1 MRLKFGHLIFVLTLF
16 ASCRHEPQPFQAS
29 LAGYS
34 IQFPSTSKE
43 LRNKYPNATESL
55 LIYLRD
61 TTQDVRVAWRFENSV
76 RDAQS
81 QPYGV
86 LITLK
91 NKGYKMDSIRTAL
104 ETQYGKSF
112 KPLTRPQF
120 LDKYEYYE
128 QDPSLGVMQI
138 NDDVQL
144 SINRRKVWPQGGY
157 KFTNDVVVSIC
168 YNLDATERERFAME
182 QGDIRNLD

>member
-1 MRLKFGHLIFVLTLF
+1 MGLKFGHLIFVLTLF

-34 IQFPSTSKE
+34 IQFPTTSKE
-43 LRNKYPNATESL
+43 LRNRYPNAVETL
-55 LIYLRD
+55 LIFLKD
-61 TTQDVRVAWRFENSV
+61 TTQNVQVVWRFENSI
-76 RDAQS
+76 RDPRS

-86 LITLK
+86 SVTLK
-91 NKGYKMDSIRTAL
+91 NKGHKMDSIRTAL
-104 ETQYGKSF
+104 ETQYAQSF
-112 KPLTRPQF
+112 EPLTRPQH
-120 LDKYEYYE
+120 LGEYEYHE
-128 QDPSLGVMQI
+128 QDSSLGVMQI

-168 YNLDATERERFAME
+168 YNLDVTERERFAMK
-182 QGDIRNLD
+182 QGDIRNRD